1 MSNAPDWLAK
11 LAPILTPPAITLA
24 LQLVFF
30 PVPAGVWV
38 EGLIV
43 GGLTGL
49 VALGMALVYRTN
61 RVLNFAQ
68 GDMGT
73 LPTVLVVLLITN
85 TGLNYFLALTAGL
98 AASLVLGATVELVV
112 IRRFFR
118 APRLLLSVAT
128 IGLSQVLAAC
138 ALLLPRWWHTQLLA
152 PRISPPFHFTFVVS
166 PLVFNA
172 NDLMAI
178 AAFPVLGGGVAW
190 FLYRT
195 RVGVALRA
203 AADSSDRASMLGV
216 PVRRLQ
222 TVVWGVAGLLAFAA
236 IFLRTGVLGLP
247 VGETLGFAVLLR
259 ALAALFMGRLTCLSG
274 VVLSGISLGV
284 LELGVTWNESS
295 PLLVDPIVAAAIA
308 LALIAQR
315 RAGGRADRSETSSWE
330 AAEEPRAI
338 PASLGSLMPVRA
350 ARALGWTLLAAIVI
364 ALPNFLSVDHSLKAS
379 AVLIYAILGVSLVVL
394 TGWAG
399 QVSLGQVALF
409 ALGAALGA
417 KATSAW
423 HMDLILACAFT
434 AVAGA
439 AAAVLVGL
447 PALRLR
453 GLYLAVVTFA
463 FSLAV
468 TSWLLNPSFFPWIPQ
483 NRVGTPPLFGR
494 VALDS
499 PTRMYYLALVG
510 LIGVVALVRGVRNSR
525 TGRALI
531 ALRENEDSA
540 AAFGIDPFRL
550 KLTAF
555 AMSGAIAAFAGC
567 LFVHQQ
573 QAFGSSPYQPSENLA
588 VFAMVVVGGIAS
600 LSGAVLGAL
609 YLRGSQWLLPGSWQL
624 VASGGGMLLIL
635 MIAPYGLGGILTRV
649 RDVCLRWLAGRY
661 GMDVPTLTADRS
673 SPAGLPSPAV
683 ASGGPP

>member
-1 MSNAPDWLAK
+1 MPAWATRLM
-11 LAPILTPPAITLA
+11 PIVTPAAITIVI
-24 LQLVFF
+24 QLIFF

-43 GGLTGL
+43 GGLTAL
-49 VALGMALVYRTN
+49 IALGMSLVYRTN

-68 GDMGT
+68 GDMGA
-73 LPTVLVVLLITN
+73 LPTVLVVLLITS

-98 AASLVLGATVELVV
+98 AASLVLGAALELVV

-128 IGLSQVLAAC
+128 IGLAQVLSAS
-138 ALLLPRWWHTQLLA
+138 ALLLPNLWHTRLLA
-152 PRISPPFHFTFVVS
+152 PKIAPPFHFTFVIS

-172 NDLMAI
+172 NDLLALL
-178 AAFPVLGGGVAW
+178 AFPILAGAVAW

-195 RVGVALRA
+195 PVGVALRA

-222 TVVWGVAGLLAFAA
+222 TVAWAVAGLLSFIA

-247 VGETLGFAVLLR
+247 VGDTLGFAVLLR

-295 PLLVDPIVAAAIA
+295 PLLVDPVLAGAIF
-308 LALIAQR
+308 LALIST
-315 RAGGRADRSETSSWE
+315 RAVTSRAERTETSTWV
-330 AAEEPRAI
+330 AAEEMHPIPDGLRSLLTVRATRVVVWALLAGLALAI
-338 PASLGSLMPVRA
+338 PNM
-350 ARALGWTLLAAIVI
+350 
-364 ALPNFLSVDHSLKAS
+364 LSVDRSLKAS

-399 QVSLGQVALF
+399 QVSLGQVAFF
-409 ALGAALGA
+409 ALGAALGG

-423 HMDLILACAFT
+423 HMDLSLACLLT

-439 AAAVLVGL
+439 VAAAIVGI

-453 GLYLAVVTFA
+453 GLYLAVITFA

-468 TSWLLNPSFFPWIPQ
+468 TSWLLNPSFFSWIPQ
-483 NRVGTPPLFGR
+483 NQVSTPPLFGR
-494 VALDS
+494 LSLSS
-499 PTRMYYLALVG
+499 PTRMYYLALAG
-510 LIGVVALVRGVRNSR
+510 LVLVLVLVRGVRHSR

-531 ALRENEDSA
+531 AIRENEDSA
-540 AAFGIDPFRL
+540 AAFGIDPVRL
-550 KLTAF
+550 KLMAF

-573 QAFGSSPYQPSENLA
+573 QAFGSSPYQPGENLA
-588 VFAMVVVGGIAS
+588 VFAMVVVGGVAS

-609 YLRGSQWLLPGSWQL
+609 YLRGSEWLLPGNWQL
-624 VASGGGMLLIL
+624 VASGAAMLLIL
-635 MIAPYGLGGILTRV
+635 MIAPYGLGGILARL
-649 RDVCLRWLAGRY
+649 RDMWLRWVAGRY
-661 GMDVPTLTADRS
+661 GIDVPTLTADRRV
-673 SPAGLPSPAV
+673 PPVVPQPAV
-683 ASGGPP
+683 VGGGSP

>member
-1 MSNAPDWLAK
+1 MTRIPGWVARAAPV
-11 LAPILTPPAITLA
+11 ITPPAIVVTI
-24 LQLVFF
+24 QLIFF

-49 VALGMALVYRTN
+49 VALGMSLLYRTN

-68 GDMGT
+68 GDLGAV
-73 LPTVLVVLLITN
+73 PTVLVVLLITD

-98 AASLVLGATVELVV
+98 AASLVLGAAVELVV

-128 IGLSQVLAAC
+128 IGLAQVLAAS
-138 ALLLPRWWHTQLLA
+138 ALLLPRLWNTQLLA
-152 PRISPPFHFTFVVS
+152 PKIAPPFHFTFVIS

-172 NDLMAI
+172 NDLI
-178 AAFPVLGGGVAW
+178 ALIAFPTLAGAVAW

-195 RVGVALRA
+195 RVGVAVRA
-203 AADSSDRASMLGV
+203 AADSTDRASMLGI

-222 TVVWGVAGLLAFAA
+222 TAVWALAGLLAFTA

-259 ALAALFMGRLTCLSG
+259 ALAALFMGRLTSLSG

-295 PLLVDPIVAAAIA
+295 PLLVDPVLAGAIA
-308 LALIAQR
+308 LALLGT
-315 RAGGRADRSETSSWE
+315 RAVSSRAERSEVSSWE
-330 AAEEPRAI
+330 AAEEPRPI
-338 PASLGSLMPVRA
+338 PDSLRALVPVRA
-350 ARALGWTLLAAIVI
+350 ARIVAWSCLAALALI
-364 ALPNFLSVDHSLKAS
+364 LPNLLSVDRSIKAS
-379 AVLIYAILGVSLVVL
+379 AVLIYAILGLSLVVL

-399 QVSLGQVALF
+399 QVSLGQVGFF
-409 ALGAALGA
+409 AFGAALGA

-423 HMDLILACAFT
+423 HLDLTVALLLT

-439 AAAVLVGL
+439 GVAALVGL

-453 GLYLAVVTFA
+453 GLYLAVITFA
-463 FSLAV
+463 VSLAA
-468 TSWLLNPSFFPWIPQ
+468 TSWLLNPSFFSWIPQ
-483 NRVGTPPLFGR
+483 NRVSTPPLFGR
-494 VALDS
+494 LSVAS
-499 PTRMYYLALVG
+499 PTRMYYLALAS
-510 LIGVVALVRGVRNSR
+510 LAGVLVLVSGVRHSR

-540 AAFGIDPFRL
+540 AAFGLDPLRL

-588 VFAMVVVGGIAS
+588 VFAMVVVGGVAS

-609 YLRGSQWLLPGSWQL
+609 YLRGSGWLLPGNWQL
-624 VASGGGMLLIL
+624 VASGAGMLLIL
-635 MIAPYGLGGILTRV
+635 MVAPYGLGGILARV
-649 RDVCLRWLAGRY
+649 RDMWLRWVAVRY
-661 GMDVPTLTADRS
+661 GIDTPTPTADRS
-673 SPAGLPSPAV
+673 LPIALPSPAIV
-683 ASGGPP
+683 GGGPD